1 MTVVVSA
8 NVREQDFSVKPC
20 TAGSAWGCSKRKR
33 KA

>member
-1 MTVVVSA
+1 LTMP
-8 NVREQDFSVKPC
+8 EQDFSVKPC